1 MGDLG
6 SMADW
11 RVVRDWVVFDA
22 RAAEHY
28 RSLAGIDG
36 EWAWY
41 DCGDGGAKV
50 WCKVKK
56 WFRTQALIKFKEL
69 GEVDSPSAQLIEK
82 TVNRSSMWRVA
93 PDVSTADLDAR
104 ARAYGCL
111 RDPSKKVKQLRF
123 EIRKAREVAKSSGH
137 VRGGDF

>member
-28 RSLAGIDG
+28 RSLRGVDG

-41 DCGDGGAKV
+41 DRGDGGAEV
-50 WCKVKK
+50 WCKVKR
-56 WFRTQALIKFKEL
+56 WYRTHALIKFKEL
-69 GEVDSPSAQLIEK
+69 GEADSSTLQLTEK
-82 TVNRSSMWRVA
+82 MVGRSSLWRVA
-93 PDVSTADLDAR
+93 PDMSTADLDAH
-104 ARAYGCL
+104 ASAYGCL
-111 RDPSKKVKQLRF
+111 RDPANKAKQLRF
-123 EIRKAREVAKSSGH
+123 EIRKAREVAKASGH
-137 VRGGDF
+137 IRTG